1 MGDVIYNGGILF
13 SQITASSLQQ
23 NFIYYIPL
31 QFNYKLYQPVKN
43 KTNK

>member
-1 MGDVIYNGGILF
+1 MRDLNYNGGIPF
-13 SQITASSLQQ
+13 SQILASSLQQ